1 MWNQKLPSMLSS
13 PSFSPFIM
21 QTLRM
26 TVIIAITCKKYPYQ
40 WPCHHCHHSSHFH
53 IFKIVFIV
61 LKNFANY
68 SGDHHHQIITIDTTV
83 ITVITVVIIIIM
95 SKILFSVGPR
105 ERDPVL
111 IERSNLVNISKL
123 VVKEVWLLWFDYDD
137 YDYISEVITYKY
149 ILSYDKNIL

>member
-53 IFKIVFIV
+53 IFIIVFIV

-68 SGDHHHQIITIDTTV
+68 SGDHHHHYNWHHRHHCHNRRHHNHNVKDLIFSWSQRAGPRVDWAKQPCQHQQARCQGGLI
-83 ITVITVVIIIIM
+83 VVISLWWLWLYI
-95 SKILFSVGPR
+95 
-105 ERDPVL
+105 
-111 IERSNLVNISKL
+111 RSYNL
-123 VVKEVWLLWFDYDD
+123 
-137 YDYISEVITYKY
+137 
-149 ILSYDKNIL
+149 